1 MNKGEDIGERTFLEV
16 LDALGGERDA
26 DPVLRIHHASLEP
39 GLARLHRRR
48 VRHIRRH
55 GSWEQG
61 EGLGRWGFAS
71 SMPEEKWR
79 RRALGFEARVV
90 EAFM

>member
-1 MNKGEDIGERTFLEV
+1 MNKGEDIGGRTFLEV

-26 DPVLRIHHASLEP
+26 DPVLRIHHASFEP

-55 GSWEQG
+55 GSWE
-61 EGLGRWGFAS
+61 EGAGL
-71 SMPEEKWR
+71 R
-79 RRALGFEARVV
+79 R
-90 EAFM
+90 